1 LEYVNFATPCI
12 GSQGET
18 VIDYGI
24 VNEEEWKKVE
34 EFRIGSREEWDN
46 LEIALR
52 KRRGGKEQRRKKVG
66 DKNKTVFTFIFF
78 FWNCCFMFKEK
89 LIRNRKARRAK

>member
-1 LEYVNFATPCI
+1 
-12 GSQGET
+12 
-18 VIDYGI
+18 VIYYGI
-24 VNEEEWKKVE
+24 VNQEESKIVE

-52 KRRGGKEQRRKKVG
+52 KRRGGKEQRRKEVG

-78 FWNCCFMFKEK
+78 FGIAVLC
-89 LIRNRKARRAK
+89 